1 MLVSCNPRTTLENE
15 KVSKQFVF
23 GGTMCF
29 ELDIRS
35 VLVSSH
41 SFSLFTVFPVQ
52 YGAVPPRCPV
62 PLSGPDK
69 EMFIAFFFSAL

>member
-1 MLVSCNPRTTLENE
+1 
-15 KVSKQFVF
+15 
-23 GGTMCF
+23 MCF